1 MKKRELENLIPA
13 NTNGMNRRKSIIWS
27 NNKLPLKIKSDSVI
41 KIPILNTLF
50 SDGLNSCDLVFL
62 YSKATGGPPIAA
74 IIPKIPEKVPAKKE
88 FTLFLFMTQP
98 KKEPTP
104 AINTIKPTEI
114 ERYLWGRFN
123 RNKSPIGPPISRP
136 NISGL
141 TLEKSTW
148 SFSL

>member
-1 MKKRELENLIPA
+1 MEKRELENLIPA

-74 IIPKIPEKVPAKKE
+74 IIPKIPEKVPAIKEIPVVEYMTKTKKA
-88 FTLFLFMTQP
+88 
-98 KKEPTP
+98 PTVR
-104 AINTIKPTEI
+104 K
-114 ERYLWGRFN
+114 
-123 RNKSPIGPPISRP
+123 
-136 NISGL
+136 GL
-141 TLEKSTW
+141 IC
-148 SFSL
+148 